1 MKCVE
6 YKIVNSFEEAISKRG
21 IFFEVL
27 IITNNGCGVRRRLM
41 TVKYQRDDRR
51 YLTVT
56 IYDKWGRWLNNFSIY
71 VQRDNNHDND
81 VKNNVLHYYGGMLT
95 TSRDYAY
102 NHCMSVL
109 KTKMAALRHKANQL
123 HETVYSI

>member
-1 MKCVE
+1 VKCVE

-27 IITNNGCGVRRRLM
+27 ILSDNGYGVKRRLM
-41 TVKYQRDDRR
+41 TVNYQHDDRR
-51 YLTVT
+51 YLIVT

-71 VQRDNNHDND
+71 VQRDNNQDND
-81 VKNNVLHYYGGMLT
+81 VKNNILHYYGGILT

-102 NHCMSVL
+102 THAMDVL
-109 KTKMAALRHKANQL
+109 KNKMADLRRKANQL

>member
-27 IITNNGCGVRRRLM
+27 ILSDNGYGIKRRLM
-41 TVKYQRDDRR
+41 RVNYQCDDHR

-71 VQRDNNHDND
+71 VQRDNNQDND
-81 VKNNVLHYYGGMLT
+81 VKNNILHYYGGILT

-102 NHCMSVL
+102 NHCMNVL
-109 KTKMAALRHKANQL
+109 KGKMVDLRSKANQL
-123 HETVYSI
+123 HESIYTL

>member
-27 IITNNGCGVRRRLM
+27 ILSNNGYGVRRRLM
-41 TVKYQRDDRR
+41 TAKYQNHDRK

-56 IYDKWGRWLNNFSIY
+56 IYDKWGRWLNDFSIY
-71 VQRDNNHDND
+71 VKRDNDQDND

-102 NHCMSVL
+102 TYVMGVL
-109 KTKMAALRHKANQL
+109 KNKMADLRRKANQL